1 VVAKLSQ
8 SERFA
13 PHSDFL
19 SSRAH
24 DMSTTGQK
32 QAIFDG
38 PFGLFAL
45 YKYAQRTQLEFRC
58 SSLVNG
64 PRNTRIVAFDEVTA
78 T

>member
-1 VVAKLSQ
+1 
-8 SERFA
+8 
-13 PHSDFL
+13 
-19 SSRAH
+19 
-24 DMSTTGQK
+24 MSTTGQK